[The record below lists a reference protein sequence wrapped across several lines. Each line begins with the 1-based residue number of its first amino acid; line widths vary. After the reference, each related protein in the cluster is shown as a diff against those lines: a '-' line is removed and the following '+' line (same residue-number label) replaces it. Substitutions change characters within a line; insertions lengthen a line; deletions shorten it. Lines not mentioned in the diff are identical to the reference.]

1 MLMAD
6 FLRTESYHMPKL
18 FEKGKSGN
26 PGGRPKAAYDIK
38 ALAQA
43 NTKEAF
49 EVILRIMRDEENPEL
64 ALKAANIVIE
74 RGYGKPIQ
82 EMKGIFDHNVTHMP
96 SIQKQYPGEA
106 DSTPINRIVEF
117 DIGTPIDPPTIS

>member
-1 MLMAD
+1 
-6 FLRTESYHMPKL
+6 MPKL

-26 PGGRPKAAYDIK
+26 PGGRPKAAYDVK

-49 EVILRIMRDEENPEL
+49 EVILRIMRDPENPDL
-64 ALKAANIVIE
+64 ALKAANMVIE

-82 EMKGIFDHNVTHMP
+82 QVQGDMIHQLTVMP
-96 SIQKQYPGEA
+96 TIQKQYPGEA
-106 DSTPINRIVEF
+106 NCQSVNLVAEFIIGDAHPPADS
-117 DIGTPIDPPTIS
+117 